1 MSYTLSDENNLLFS
15 QKKNEMV
22 SSGTL
27 AKNWFLT
34 VPNYTPNDIS
44 FFETIPYGDKVLYAI
59 VGKEVGEG
67 GLEHLQAVIRFKSKL
82 RFRTV
87 KTFLT
92 LSSECHLECC
102 RNVAHSIIY
111 CKKEGNFTE
120 YGDLSLS
127 GSTAGKR
134 TDLEEFKEAVKA
146 GEYDIKSLMELH
158 SEVFARYHRF
168 CLSYIDI
175 NKPIKPVE
183 EHDLMAWQTILY
195 ELLQFPPND
204 RTIYFVVDFDGN
216 NGKTWFAH
224 WIYGKLPNVQVI
236 PPGKKN
242 DMVFA
247 LDESIGILFVD
258 CPRSKQGE
266 YIQYDFLEEVK
277 NGYIFSPKYESRV
290 KRLSKCHVV
299 VLMNEDPDMTKLSE
313 DRYHIIKI

>member
-1 MSYTLSDENNLLFS
+1 MSLNQSI
-15 QKKNEMV
+15 
-22 SSGTL
+22 

-34 VPNYTPNDIS
+34 VPNYVPSDLA
-44 FFETIPYGDKVLYAI
+44 FFETIEYGTNILYAI

-67 GLEHLQAVIRFKSKL
+67 GLHHLQCVVIFKNKMRFNSV
-82 RFRTV
+82 RTV
-87 KTFLT
+87 LR
-92 LSSECHLECC
+92 LSTEAHLECC
-102 RNVAHSIIY
+102 RNVKHSIEY
-111 CKKEGNFTE
+111 CKKEGDYKE
-120 YGDLSLS
+120 YGDS
-127 GSTAGKR
+127 GQVSTSGR
-134 TDLEEFKEAVKA
+134 RNDLEDFKTSVKE
-146 GEYDIKSLMELH
+146 GNYDIKSLMELH
-158 SEVFARYHRF
+158 SQVFARYHRF

-183 EHDLMAWQTILY
+183 EHELSAWQSTMY
-195 ELLQFPPND
+195 ELLQFEPND
-204 RTIYFVVDFDGN
+204 RTIFFVVDYDGN

-224 WIYGKLPNVQVI
+224 WIYGKLDNVQII

-247 LDESIGILFVD
+247 LDEAVRILFVD

-299 VLMNEDPDMTKLSE
+299 CLMNEDPDMTKLSE

>member
-1 MSYTLSDENNLLFS
+1 MSNNES
-15 QKKNEMV
+15 R
-22 SSGTL
+22 

-34 VPNYTPNDIS
+34 IPNYTPEDIS
-44 FFETIPYGDKVLYAI
+44 FFETIEYGSTVLYAI
-59 VGKEVGEG
+59 VGKEIGEG
-67 GLEHLQAVIRFKSKL
+67 GLHHLQCVVMLKTKSRFSTVRNIL
-82 RFRTV
+82 R
-87 KTFLT
+87 
-92 LSSECHLECC
+92 LSTQAHLECC
-102 RNVAHSIIY
+102 RNVKRSIEY
-111 CKKEGNFTE
+111 CKKEGDFTE
-120 YGDLSLS
+120 YGDS
-127 GSTAGKR
+127 GVTNNSGKR
-134 TDLEEFKEAVKA
+134 TDLEEFKNSVKS
-146 GEYDIKSLMELH
+146 GEFDIKTLMELH

-183 EHDLMAWQTILY
+183 NHDLSAWQSTMY
-195 ELLQFPPND
+195 ELLQCEPND
-204 RTIYFVVDFDGN
+204 RTIYFIVDFDGN

-224 WIYGKLPNVQVI
+224 WTYSKLDNVQVI

-247 LDESIGILFVD
+247 LDESVRILFVD

-290 KRLSKCHVV
+290 KRLQKCHVV

-313 DRYHIIKI
+313 DRYHVIKI